1 MSEFQAYAAYYDII
15 NQRKDYERECVYVS
29 RLLRLN
35 NSEVN
40 NILELGCGTGQHAKL
55 LCKSGYNV
63 TGVDK
68 SKAMLESAINSDC
81 FTAIEGDARCIRLN
95 KTFDAVIA
103 LFHVFSYMVS
113 NDDVQ
118 NFLITANKHLKVG
131 GTLMFDYWY
140 LPAVL
145 LQRPSNRILE
155 VENSKFKVVR
165 VSESKLNDES
175 NSVLVDFKIFL
186 EDKLVGSVTPIK
198 ERHVMRYFS
207 LPEIQAFATV
217 TGFELVQSNE
227 FLSDSSPSSNSWGAC
242 SLLKKVKEL

>member
-1 MSEFQAYAAYYDII
+1 MNEFQAYAAYYDLI
-15 NQRKDYERECVYVS
+15 NQRKDYERECIYVS
-29 RLLRLN
+29 RLLRMN
-35 NSEVN
+35 NSQVS

-55 LCKSGYNV
+55 LCNSGYNV

-68 SKAMLESAINSDC
+68 SKAMLDSAVIENH
-81 FTAIEGDARCIRLN
+81 FTAIEGDARYIRLN
-95 KTFDAVIA
+95 KKFDAVIA

-118 NFLITANKHLKVG
+118 SFLITANEHLKVG
-131 GTLMFDYWY
+131 GMLMFDYWY

-155 VENSKFKVVR
+155 VENDKFKVVR
-165 VSESKLNDES
+165 VSESKLNEES
-175 NSVLVDFKIFL
+175 NSVVVDFKIFV
-186 EDKLVGSVTPIK
+186 EDKLNGSITPIK
-198 ERHVMRYFS
+198 ERHLMRYFS
-207 LPEIQAFATV
+207 LPEIQAFASS